1 MTYNFDPERWYASHR
16 AVLEARRERGELD
29 DQELEVELAELEHRY
44 EELVERLDRTYEIP
58 PRRPE

>member
-1 MTYNFDPERWYASHR
+1 MTYNFDPDRWYASHR

-29 DQELEVELAELEHRY
+29 DQALEAELAELEHRY
-44 EELVERLDRTYEIP
+44 EELVERLDGTYEIP